1 MRRQSQTSPG
11 PSATCYPYQ
20 ATLPTH
26 EPFPPPHIC
35 ALQVFSDFSTHKP
48 SEQTREAVG
57 PPHWKA
63 EQLQIK
69 EASCIMGNVFWAI
82 VVRQRENKWSY
93 LPIFK
98 LQL

>member
-1 MRRQSQTSPG
+1 MRHQSQTSPG
-11 PSATCYPYQ
+11 SSATCYPYQ
-20 ATLPTH
+20 VTLLTH

-35 ALQVFSDFSTHKP
+35 VLQVFSNFSTHKP

-63 EQLQIK
+63 EQLQIE

-82 VVRQRENKWSY
+82 VVAENK
-93 LPIFK
+93 LK
-98 LQL
+98 LLKL